1 MEQKHLIIVDEQSQ
15 SATLDAIKNTLKNEG
30 IDLVYKEIN
39 PANFQKRVGYNTSF
53 DNDEDYHKVIWKK
66 IMDRIISEKKQ
77 KVKSFPSN
85 KNIKKAEICI
95 KSGKKA
101 LPNVC
106 SKDPEKSMVRTEY
119 FASGTVPKDSC
130 DAHIAVTFCLKSH
143 LVAQKFCPDKFRYTK
158 IFRVRP
164 KHSSHKTDDEPYF
177 LNIDI
182 NNKCNIH
189 TEEWHQK
196 KLEKKKKKQE
206 EKLKKQQKQQQSGN
220 DTTDTSIN
228 NIEKQ
233 IKKLLN

>member
-1 MEQKHLIIVDEQSQ
+1 MFVQKI
-15 SATLDAIKNTLKNEG
+15 
-30 IDLVYKEIN
+30 
-39 PANFQKRVGYNTSF
+39 
-53 DNDEDYHKVIWKK
+53 
-66 IMDRIISEKKQ
+66 
-77 KVKSFPSN
+77 
-85 KNIKKAEICI
+85 
-95 KSGKKA
+95 
-101 LPNVC
+101 
-106 SKDPEKSMVRTEY
+106 
-119 FASGTVPKDSC
+119 
-130 DAHIAVTFCLKSH
+130 LKSQWS
-143 LVAQKFCPDKFRYTK
+143 AQNILHREPFRK
-158 IFRVRP
+158 IVVTRISQL
-164 KHSSHKTDDEPYF
+164 HSTGKTEDEPYF

>member
-130 DAHIAVTFCLKSH
+130 DAHIAVTFCSKSH

>member
-1 MEQKHLIIVDEQSQ
+1 M
-15 SATLDAIKNTLKNEG
+15 
-30 IDLVYKEIN
+30 
-39 PANFQKRVGYNTSF
+39 
-53 DNDEDYHKVIWKK
+53 
-66 IMDRIISEKKQ
+66 
-77 KVKSFPSN
+77 
-85 KNIKKAEICI
+85 
-95 KSGKKA
+95 
-101 LPNVC
+101 
-106 SKDPEKSMVRTEY
+106 
-119 FASGTVPKDSC
+119 
-130 DAHIAVTFCLKSH
+130 
-143 LVAQKFCPDKFRYTK
+143 

-164 KHSSHKTDDEPYF
+164 IHSSHKTDDEPYF

>member
-1 MEQKHLIIVDEQSQ
+1 
-15 SATLDAIKNTLKNEG
+15 
-30 IDLVYKEIN
+30 
-39 PANFQKRVGYNTSF
+39 
-53 DNDEDYHKVIWKK
+53 
-66 IMDRIISEKKQ
+66 MDRIISEKKQ

-130 DAHIAVTFCLKSH
+130 DAHFAVTFCLKSH

-206 EKLKKQQKQQQSGN
+206 EKLKKQQKQHQSGN